1 MIKVDGNDAKER
13 IVNAAIRLF
22 SKKGYD
28 ATRVSDIAGAAKVNK
43 ALIYYYFKSK
53 ENILDFM
60 IGHLL
65 DNAVTLTVDFVQTN
79 IVQMI
84 QDGSLFIQP
93 DRLHFVSEEAVRR
106 FMDSAGH
113 FCEKVVDYVL
123 EHREIIRILMSE
135 SLKQGKH
142 QNSLFRFMKFIGG
155 DKTEPIV
162 KTLSKLDGGFVYS
175 DEIILFGFF
184 YTIMP
189 ILTFAAYCDDYRE
202 VSGQSVEH
210 LRRAFLRVSQVVLS
224 SLVTGNDILL
234 RGTFPVHPDQQ
245 NAV

>member
-43 ALIYYYFKSK
+43 ALIYYYFTSK

-60 IGHLL
+60 ISHLL
-65 DNAVTLTVDFVQTN
+65 DNAVSLTVDFIQSN

-84 QDGSLFIQP
+84 QEGTLFIQP
-93 DRLHFVSEEAVRR
+93 DRLHFESEEAVRR
-106 FMDSAGH
+106 FMESAGR

-123 EHREIIRILMSE
+123 ENREIIRILMSE

-142 QNSLFRFMKFIGG
+142 QNSLFRFMKFMGG

-162 KTLSKLDGGFVYS
+162 RTFSKLDGGFVYS

-184 YTIMP
+184 YTVIP
-189 ILTFAAYCDDYRE
+189 IVSFAAYCDDYRE
-202 VSGQSVEH
+202 VSGQTEER
-210 LRRAFLRVSQVVLS
+210 LRRAFLRVSQVVLA
-224 SLVTGNDILL
+224 SLVSGNDILL
-234 RGTFPVHPDQQ
+234 GDTFPFHPDQQ